1 VTITDGSKAS
11 ADQLVEFCRDKV
23 AKWEVPKF
31 IEILPELPKGPT
43 GKVLKK
49 VLQERYRSA
58 DNPLPWKVDVE

>member
-1 VTITDGSKAS
+1 
-11 ADQLVEFCRDKV
+11 
-23 AKWEVPKF
+23 VPKF

-58 DNPLPWKVDVE
+58 ENPLPWKVDFE